1 MSVYPMLRYAHDT
14 VYITVEIEM
23 SMVDELIQSLEMVKQ
38 NNPGVEY
45 RSVFNAS
52 YSFRNESLLVTDAT
66 NKEIRGITE
75 DELFAFQNIEAQY
88 VGILNAYHG
97 MGAFSVEHIDIAIF
111 GLRLFKRIARHNFN
125 GF

>member
-1 MSVYPMLRYAHDT
+1 MLRYAHDT
-14 VYITVEIEM
+14 VYITVKIEM
-23 SMVDELIQSLEMVKQ
+23 AMVDELIRSLEMVKQ

-45 RSVFNAS
+45 RSVYNAS

-66 NKEIRGITE
+66 NKELRGIAE
-75 DELFAFQNIEAQY
+75 DELFAFQIIEAQY

-97 MGAFSVEHIDIAIF
+97 MGTFAVEHIDIVIF
-111 GLRLFKRIARHNFN
+111 GLKLFKRIFRYNFN